1 MNRAM
6 NTMKRFVARVYALGF
21 AATLG
26 QALGQ
31 AQDIPDRPE
40 KLTFP
45 PLVYDPPKPA
55 DYRTVLKSGVV
66 VYIYPDRER
75 PLIDLTIHIKGGS
88 HLDPKGKEGLAALT
102 GSLMA
107 RGGIP
112 SKPADELDEELEFL
126 AARLSS
132 SLSGL
137 NGSVSLNLLSKDV
150 GRGFE
155 ILRAIIA
162 APSFQEDKLALRKT
176 QTLQGLK
183 QRNDNSSSIES
194 RERAHLGYGDDF
206 WYNRHVTAASIESI
220 RREDLLAFHHKWVHP
235 KNFVVSISGDFDR
248 EEMIRRLNGVFARWP
263 HEGEKAPAVPQKMK
277 YGRPGVYIVDK
288 DVNQG
293 RVSIIMPGIRW
304 DDPDYYAIQV
314 MNDILGGGGF
324 TSRITNRVRS
334 DEGLAYS
341 ARSAFPGGGHYPI
354 VFRAGFQ
361 SKSRTVAYA
370 TSIVLD
376 EIKRIKDEPVTAE
389 ELLTAKKSFT
399 DTFPNNFS
407 SPAQVV
413 TQFAEDELIGRFA
426 SQPGYWTKY
435 RDQIEAV
442 DIKAV
447 QRVAK
452 RRLDLAKAIVLIV
465 GQKDEILKG
474 HPDHPVKLERLTRG
488 GVTELPMRDPLTMQ
502 PLK

>member
-1 MNRAM
+1 
-6 NTMKRFVARVYALGF
+6 MKKVMKDLKQFVVRVFALG
-21 AATLG
+21 LML
-26 QALGQ
+26 QLGQ
-31 AQDIPDRPE
+31 AQEIPDRPE

-45 PLVYDPPKPA
+45 PLVYDPPKPD
-55 DYRTVLKSGVV
+55 DYRAVLKSGVV

-88 HLDPKGKEGLAALT
+88 YLDPKGKEGLAGLT

-137 NGSVSLNLLSKDV
+137 DGSVSLNLLSKDAD
-150 GRGFE
+150 RGFE
-155 ILRAIIA
+155 ILRAILA

-176 QTLQGLK
+176 QILQGLK

-194 RERAHLGYGDDF
+194 RERAHLAYGDQF

-235 KNFVVSISGDFDR
+235 KNFIVSVSGDFDR
-248 EEMIRRLNGVFARWP
+248 DEMLKRLDGVFDRWP
-263 HEGEKAPAVPQKMK
+263 HAGEKAPPVPQKIK
-277 YGRPGVYIVDK
+277 YGKPGVYIVDK

-341 ARSAFPGGGHYPI
+341 ARSAFPGGSHYPI

-361 SKSRTVAYA
+361 TKSRTVAYA
-370 TSIVLD
+370 TSIVLE
-376 EIKRIKDEPVTAE
+376 EIKRIMDEPVNAE
-389 ELLTAKKSFT
+389 ELLTAKKAFT

-407 SPAQVV
+407 SPSQVV
-413 TQFAEDELIGRFA
+413 SLFAGDEMIGRYA

-452 RRLDLAKAIVLIV
+452 RRLETTKVIVLIV
-465 GQKDEILKG
+465 GQKEEILKG
-474 HPDHPVKLERLTRG
+474 HPDHPVKLERITRG
-488 GVTELPMRDPLTMQ
+488 GVKDLPMRDPLTMK
-502 PLK
+502 PVK